1 MIPAW
6 LPIALAEES
15 ILFLN
20 THMPTRDTLGGIV
33 HVYQRYDPARIPP
46 PRMPLADLVSP
57 AMEHL
62 LEFGSIDELTEEQLA
77 DAVML
82 DPAQITGLG
91 PSLAALK
98 HMLEERIRKIIER
111 YETDSIRKKTRQVF
125 QNAAQQVQPPA
136 KSRDAFQR
144 AVREEQLRQLERL
157 WYAQDND
164 QSRFSGQ
171 LVTLVD
177 RLGEVYQMDELAAA
191 WTFSGRQKLSLP
203 EALKVKEEL
212 ETLSKLLKQLEE
224 ARKNAKIGLIDM
236 EALARFAEAGQL
248 DELDKLKQQVQDLV
262 EHMAA
267 EQGLQRTQR
276 GYQLTPKAM
285 RVFQGKLL
293 NQIFASLDPSRTGR
307 HQVNIVGDGAVE
319 MVPTRPYEFGD
330 SVAHMDIP
338 GSLVNAMLRQASNR
352 KEGLPAGPLR
362 MEQRD
367 IEVHR
372 TRNTPKC
379 ATTVVLDMSG
389 SMRYGGLYVNVKRM
403 ALALQGLVQKEYPGD
418 SLQFIEMFS
427 FAKLRTFGEI
437 ASLLP
442 KPVTVFD
449 SVVRLRAD
457 MSDPG
462 ISEMQIPP
470 HFTNIQHALQLS
482 RRLLSRQDTPNK
494 QVLIITDGLPTA
506 HFEGNQ
512 LFLLYP
518 PHPRTEE
525 ATIREA
531 QACRR
536 EGITVNV
543 FLLSGWSQSREDIQF
558 AYRLAETSKGRVFFT
573 AGKDLDRFVVWDYVS
588 KRRSIIG

>member
-1 MIPAW
+1 
-6 LPIALAEES
+6 
-15 ILFLN
+15 
-20 THMPTRDTLGGIV
+20 
-33 HVYQRYDPARIPP
+33 
-46 PRMPLADLVSP
+46 
-57 AMEHL
+57 
-62 LEFGSIDELTEEQLA
+62 
-77 DAVML
+77 
-82 DPAQITGLG
+82 
-91 PSLAALK
+91 
-98 HMLEERIRKIIER
+98 
-111 YETDSIRKKTRQVF
+111 
-125 QNAAQQVQPPA
+125 
-136 KSRDAFQR
+136 
-144 AVREEQLRQLERL
+144 
-157 WYAQDND
+157 
-164 QSRFSGQ
+164 
-171 LVTLVD
+171 
-177 RLGEVYQMDELAAA
+177 
-191 WTFSGRQKLSLP
+191 
-203 EALKVKEEL
+203 
-212 ETLSKLLKQLEE
+212 
-224 ARKNAKIGLIDM
+224 
-236 EALARFAEAGQL
+236 
-248 DELDKLKQQVQDLV
+248 
-262 EHMAA
+262 
-267 EQGLQRTQR
+267 
-276 GYQLTPKAM
+276 
-285 RVFQGKLL
+285 
-293 NQIFASLDPSRTGR
+293 
-307 HQVNIVGDGAVE
+307 VNIVGDGAVE

-352 KEGLPAGPLR
+352 EAGLSVGPLR
-362 MEQRD
+362 MEHRD

-418 SLQFIEMFS
+418 YLQFIEMFS

-437 ASLLP
+437 VTLLP

-457 MSDPG
+457 MSDPE
-462 ISEMQIPP
+462 ISEIQIPP

-482 RRLLSRQDTPNK
+482 RQLLSRQDTPNK

-543 FLLSGWSQSREDIQF
+543 FLLSGWSQSREDIRF

-573 AGKDLDRFVVWDYVS
+573 AGKELDRFVVWDYVS

>member
-1 MIPAW
+1 
-6 LPIALAEES
+6 
-15 ILFLN
+15 
-20 THMPTRDTLGGIV
+20 MPTRETLGGIV
-33 HVYQRYDPARIPP
+33 HIYQRYDPARIPP

-62 LEFGSIDELTEEQLA
+62 LEFGSTDELTEEQLA

-82 DPAQITGLG
+82 DPEQIKGLG
-91 PSLAALK
+91 PSLASLK
-98 HMLEERIRKIIER
+98 QMLEERIRKIIER
-111 YETDSIRKKTRQVF
+111 YETDSIRKKTRQAF
-125 QNAAQQVQPPA
+125 QNVAQQIQPPA
-136 KSRDAFQR
+136 KSREAFQR

-157 WYAQDND
+157 WYAQDNE

-177 RLGEVYQMDELAAA
+177 RLGEVYQVDELAAA
-191 WTFSGRQKLSLP
+191 WTFSGRQQLSLP
-203 EALKVKEEL
+203 EALEVKEEL

-224 ARKNAKIGLIDM
+224 ARKNGKIGLIDM
-236 EALARFAEAGQL
+236 EALGRFAEAGQL

-262 EHMAA
+262 EQMAA

-352 KEGLPAGPLR
+352 EAGLSVGPLR
-362 MEQRD
+362 MEHRD

-418 SLQFIEMFS
+418 YLQFIEMFS

-437 ASLLP
+437 VTLLP

-457 MSDPG
+457 MSDPE
-462 ISEMQIPP
+462 ISEIQIPP

-482 RRLLSRQDTPNK
+482 RQLLSRQDTPNK

-543 FLLSGWSQSREDIQF
+543 FLLSGWSQSREDIRF

-573 AGKDLDRFVVWDYVS
+573 AGKELDRFVVWDYVS